1 MNKASLK
8 KLSKSQLIKLLLNQK
23 KRKPE
28 IIIAD
33 DTKPVSTQRTY
44 KPRPPVPTP
53 RKSVKQMAKEY
64 EENIILPPPE
74 FRDNYKPVPAP
85 RTKQHAVKKPVPT
98 PRTKIEQ
105 TDKALKGYT
114 KSYEI
119 SIKNNKDPL
128 TQMQNTRNAIEHRV
142 ITLLNEMKGLKYVE
156 TLKVT
161 FSKISDGEIVEKS
174 AYFNSKP
181 QTIINHT
188 EINEALQMSK
198 QNILNQIS
206 QWISEGSGWTVQ
218 SVDSH
223 YLNIVKYKPMKG
235 SSYIQLPSE
244 LRNSAKGLINMKN
257 EDNECFRWCH
267 IRHLNPQEKYPQRIK
282 KTDKQYVDKLDYSN
296 IDFPVSVKH
305 YNKIEKQ
312 NSINISV
319 FGYENKEPYPI
330 YVSKEKYEDHM
341 ELLLV
346 TKNENKHYVLIKDF
360 NKFMYNQTK
369 HEHRKHFCMHCLQC
383 FSSDRVLN
391 NHKDNCIQVNG
402 TQAIKMPDK
411 DNNILKFN
419 NFHKQQPVPFVI
431 YADFEAITEKI
442 HGCQQDGN
450 KSYTEA
456 YQRHTDCGYGY
467 KVVCCYDDKY
477 TKPIQIYRGE
487 KAVYKFME
495 NILEEVKYCK
505 KVMKKHFNKPLRMT
519 KENEQEFEKAK
530 ECHICDKKY
539 TEKDI
544 RVRDHCHITGQYRG
558 SAHQECN
565 LKLRINPK
573 EIKIPVIFH
582 NLRGYDSHFIMQEI
596 GAIVKNNTY
605 TKNEKE
611 IKMDINAIP
620 NNMEKYM
627 AFMLGN
633 HLTFIDSFQFMSS
646 SLENLVKN
654 MTKCGK
660 CDTCNPGKCIKRS
673 INSEGRIIQHKTSFP
688 CGECINCKNSVKA
701 CITPNYDNL
710 IYTSKKFKGKKLD
723 LMARKGVYPYD
734 YMDSF
739 DKFNE
744 KLPTKEDFYSNMNNE
759 HISDEDY
766 CHAQKVWNTF
776 QLQTMGEYHNLYLKS
791 DILLLADVFENF
803 RKTCLQYYKL
813 DPCHYFTSPGLS
825 WDAMLKMTNIQLEL
839 MTDIDMFQFI
849 EKGMRGGISYIAN
862 RYGKA
867 NNKYMSEYD
876 EKEPSKYIMYLD
888 ANNLYGWA
896 MSQYLPTGGFKW
908 LTEKQINKINLAQY
922 NEDSNKGLLIEVDL
936 EYPKELHDLHNDYPL
951 AAERVC
957 VNKDMLSEYCKT
969 IATKYNI
976 STGLVHKLIP
986 TLSNKEKYVLHYR
999 NLQLYLDLGLKVNK
1013 VHRVLEFNQSPW
1025 LKQYIQ
1031 FNTLKRTQAKN
1042 SFEKDFFKLMNNSVF
1057 GKTMENIRKRV
1068 DVRLVTDEKKLLKM
1082 ASKPTYVSSKIFNEN
1097 LVAVHKIKET
1107 LTLNRPAYV
1116 GMCILDLSKTLMY
1129 DFHYNYIKEKYGN
1142 KAKLL
1147 FTDTDSLTYEI
1158 EAEDVYQDFWNDKDR
1173 FDNSDYPE
1181 SSPYFDKTNKKV
1193 IGKFKDEAA
1202 GIPITE
1208 FVGLRSKMYSYIKDN
1223 KKVGKTAKGIK
1234 KNIIKNNIKH
1244 EDYKNVLINNK
1255 QIHHTMKTIRSSKHQ
1270 LGSYEINKVSL
1281 SCFDD
1286 KRYIANDGINSFS
1299 YGHYAI

>member
-1 MNKASLK
+1 MDKASLK
-8 KLSKSQLIKLLLNQK
+8 KLSKSELIKLLLKQEK
-23 KRKPE
+23 K
-28 IIIAD
+28 
-33 DTKPVSTQRTY
+33 KPVPAPRTY
-44 KPRPPVPTP
+44 KSRRPIPTP

-64 EENIILPPPE
+64 EENIILPPQE
-74 FRDNYKPVPAP
+74 FRDNYKPIPTP
-85 RTKQHAVKKPVPT
+85 RTKKPMPVPA

-114 KSYEI
+114 KSFEI
-119 SIKNNKDPL
+119 GIKNNKDPL
-128 TQMQNTRNAIEHRV
+128 TQMQNTRKAIEHSV
-142 ITLLNEMKGLKYVE
+142 ISLLNQMNGLKYVE

-161 FSKISDGEIVEKS
+161 FEKNSGNEIVEKS
-174 AYFNSKP
+174 AYFNSTP
-181 QTIINHT
+181 QTIINKM

-223 YLNIVKYKPMKG
+223 YLNVVKYKPMKG

-244 LRNSAKGLINMKN
+244 LRNSKKGLINMKN

-267 IRHLNPQEKYPQRIK
+267 IRHLNQQEKYPQRIK
-282 KTDKQYVDKLDYSN
+282 KTDKQYVEKLDYSN
-296 IDFPVSVKH
+296 IDFPVTIKQF
-305 YNKIEKQ
+305 NKIEKQ
-312 NSINISV
+312 NSININV

-346 TKNENKHYVLIKDF
+346 TENENKHYVLIKDF

-369 HEHRKHFCMHCLQC
+369 HKERKHFCMYCLQC
-383 FSSDRVLN
+383 FSSERVLN
-391 NHKDNCIQVNG
+391 NHKENCIQVNG
-402 TQAIKMPDK
+402 QQAIKMPDK

-431 YADFEAITEKI
+431 YADFEAITEKVQ
-442 HGCQQDGN
+442 GCQPDSN

-467 KVVCCYDDKY
+467 KVVCCYDDKH
-477 TKPIQIYRGE
+477 TKPIQLYRGE

-495 NILEEVKYCK
+495 NMLEEVKYCK
-505 KVMKKHFNKPLRMT
+505 KVMKKHFDKPLRMT
-519 KENEQEFEKAK
+519 NEDENEFKKATT
-530 ECHICDKKY
+530 CHICDKKY

-544 RVRDHCHITGQYRG
+544 RVRDHCHITGKYRG

-565 LKLRINPK
+565 LKLRINPE

-605 TKNEKE
+605 TKNGKE
-611 IKMDINAIP
+611 MKMDINAIP

-646 SLENLVKN
+646 SLDKLVSNLPEEALKYTN
-654 MTKCGK
+654 
-660 CDTCNPGKCIKRS
+660 KRFQK
-673 INSEGRIIQHKTSFP
+673 E
-688 CGECINCKNSVKA
+688 
-701 CITPNYDNL
+701 
-710 IYTSKKFKGKKLD
+710 KFK
-723 LMARKGVYPYD
+723 LMTRKGIYPYD

-739 DKFNE
+739 EKFNKTE
-744 KLPTKEDFYSNMNNE
+744 LLTKEEFYSILNNE
-759 HISDEDY
+759 HITDEDY
-766 CHAQKVWNTF
+766 SHAQKVWNTF
-776 QLQTMGEYHNLYLKS
+776 KLQTMGEYHNLYLKS

-849 EKGMRGGISYIAN
+849 EKSLRGGISYIAN

-867 NNKYMSEYD
+867 NNKYMKEYD
-876 EKEPSKYIMYLD
+876 DKSPSKYIMYLD

-908 LTEKQINKINLAQY
+908 LTEKQTNKINLAKY
-922 NEDSNKGLLIEVDL
+922 NEDSNKGLILEVDL

-951 AAERVC
+951 GPEKVK
-957 VNKDMLSEYCKT
+957 VTDDMLSAYCKN
-969 IATKYNI
+969 IQKKFNI
-976 STGLVHKLIP
+976 STGLVHKLIL
-986 TLSNKEKYVLHYR
+986 TLCDKEKYVLHYR
-999 NLQLYLDLGLKVNK
+999 NLQLYVDLGLKIKK

-1025 LKQYIQ
+1025 LKQYID
-1031 FNTLKRTQAKN
+1031 FNTQKRTQAKN

-1129 DFHYNYIKEKYGN
+1129 DFHYNYIKEKYCN
-1142 KAKLL
+1142 KARLL

-1158 EAEDVYQDFWNDKDR
+1158 EAEDVYRDFWNDKDR

-1223 KKVGKTAKGIK
+1223 QKVEKTAKGIK
-1234 KNIIKNNIKH
+1234 KNTIKNDIKH

-1255 QIHHTMKTIRSSKHQ
+1255 QIHHTMKTIRSINHQ
-1270 LGSYEINKVSL
+1270 LGSYELNKVSL

-1286 KRYIANDGINSFS
+1286 KRYIANNGIKSHA
-1299 YGHYAI
+1299 YGHYCID

>member
-1 MNKASLK
+1 MKSEKSNYIDMDKASLK
-8 KLSKSQLIKLLLNQK
+8 KLSKSELIKLLLKLEK
-23 KRKPE
+23 KPK
-28 IIIAD
+28 IIVVD
-33 DTKPVSTQRTY
+33 DTKPVPTPRTY
-44 KPRPPVPTP
+44 KSRRPIPTP

-74 FRDNYKPVPAP
+74 FRNDYKPIPTP
-85 RTKQHAVKKPVPT
+85 RSKKPVPT
-98 PRTKIEQ
+98 PRTIIKQ
-105 TDKALKGYT
+105 TDKALKGFT
-114 KSYEI
+114 KSFEI
-119 SIKNNKDPL
+119 GIRNNKDPL
-128 TQMQNTRNAIEHRV
+128 IQMQNTRKAIEQRV

-161 FSKISDGEIVEKS
+161 FNKMSDGEIVIKNG
-174 AYFNSKP
+174 YFNSKV

-206 QWISEGSGWTVQ
+206 QWISEGSGWTVK

-244 LRNSAKGLINMKN
+244 LRNCAKGLINMKN

-267 IRHLNPQEKYPQRIK
+267 IRHMNPQDKDPQRIK
-282 KTDKQYVDKLDYSN
+282 KVDRQYVEKLDYSN
-296 IDFPVSVKH
+296 IEFPVNVQH

-312 NSINISV
+312 NSININV

-346 TKNENKHYVLIKDF
+346 TKNENKHYVLINDF

-369 HEHRKHFCMHCLQC
+369 HKERKHFCMYCLQC
-383 FSSDRVLN
+383 FSSERVLS
-391 NHKDNCIQVNG
+391 NHKENCIQVNG
-402 TQAIKMPDK
+402 KQAVKMPDK

-519 KENEQEFEKAK
+519 EENEQEFEKAK

-544 RVRDHCHITGQYRG
+544 RVRDHCHITGKYRG

-620 NNMEKYM
+620 NNMERYM

-646 SLENLVKN
+646 SLNKLVSNLPAEALKYTN
-654 MTKCGK
+654 
-660 CDTCNPGKCIKRS
+660 KRFRK
-673 INSEGRIIQHKTSFP
+673 E
-688 CGECINCKNSVKA
+688 
-701 CITPNYDNL
+701 
-710 IYTSKKFKGKKLD
+710 KFK
-723 LMARKGVYPYD
+723 LMTRKGIYPYD

-739 DKFNE
+739 EKFNKTE
-744 KLPTKEDFYSNMNNE
+744 LPTKEEFYSILNNE
-759 HISDEDY
+759 HIRDEDY
-766 CHAQKVWNTF
+766 SHAQKVWNTF
-776 QLQTMGEYHNLYLKS
+776 KLQTMGEYHNLYLKS

-825 WDAMLKMTNIQLEL
+825 WDAMLKMTNIKLEL

-867 NNKYMSEYD
+867 NNKYMREYD
-876 EKEPSKYIMYLD
+876 EKAPSKYIMYLD

-908 LTEKQINKINLAQY
+908 MTEKQINKINLAQY
-922 NEDSNKGLLIEVDL
+922 NEDSNKGLILEVDL
-936 EYPKELHDLHNDYPL
+936 EYSKELHNLHNDYPL
-951 AAERVC
+951 GSEKVKVAES
-957 VNKDMLSEYCKT
+957 MLSEYCKN
-969 IATKYNI
+969 IQKKFKI

-986 TLSNKEKYVLHYR
+986 TLCDKEKYVLHYR
-999 NLQLYLDLGLKVNK
+999 NLQLYLDLGLKLKK

-1025 LKQYIQ
+1025 LKQYID
-1031 FNTLKRTQAKN
+1031 FNTQERTQAKN

-1068 DVRLVTDEKKLLKM
+1068 DVRLITDEKKLLKM

-1129 DFHYNYIKEKYGN
+1129 DFHYNYIKEKYGD

-1181 SSPYFDKTNKKV
+1181 NSPYFDKTNKKV

-1223 KKVGKTAKGIK
+1223 QKVGKTAKGIK

>member
-1 MNKASLK
+1 MKESNHINMDKASLK
-8 KLSKSQLIKLLLNQK
+8 KLSKSQLIKLLLKQENK
-23 KRKPE
+23 
-28 IIIAD
+28 
-33 DTKPVSTQRTY
+33 KPVQQKR
-44 KPRPPVPTP
+44 RPIPTP
-53 RKSVKQMAKEY
+53 RKSVKQMVKQY
-64 EENIILPPPE
+64 EENIILPP
-74 FRDNYKPVPAP
+74 VPAP
-85 RTKQHAVKKPVPT
+85 RTKKNAVKKPVPT
-98 PRTKIEQ
+98 PRTIIKQ
-105 TDKALKGYT
+105 TDKALKGFA

-119 SIKNNKDPL
+119 NIRNNRDPL
-128 TQMQNTRNAIEHRV
+128 VQMQNTRKGAERQV
-142 ITLLNEMKGLKYVE
+142 TTLLNEMKGLKYVE

-161 FSKISDGEIVEKS
+161 FEKISADVIVEKS
-174 AYFNSKP
+174 AYFNSTS
-181 QTIINHT
+181 QTIINQM
-188 EINEALQMSK
+188 EINEALQMSQ
-198 QNILNQIS
+198 QNILNKIA
-206 QWISEGSGWTVQ
+206 QWTSEGSGWTVQ
-218 SVDSH
+218 SVDNH
-223 YLNIVKYKPMKG
+223 YLNITKYEPMKG
-235 SSYIQLPSE
+235 SSYIQLPNE
-244 LRNSAKGLINMKN
+244 LRNSKKGLINMKN

-267 IRHLNPQEKYPQRIK
+267 IRHINPQEKYPQRIK
-282 KTDKQYVDKLDYSN
+282 KTDKQYVGKLDYSGVE
-296 IDFPVSVKH
+296 FPVGVKH

-312 NSINISV
+312 NSININV
-319 FGYENKEPYPI
+319 FGYENKQPYPI
-330 YVSKEKYEDHM
+330 YVSKEKYEDHI

-346 TKNENKHYVLIKDF
+346 TEKENKHYVLIKDF
-360 NKFMYNQTK
+360 NRFMYNQTK

-383 FSSDRVLN
+383 FSPDRVLS
-391 NHKDNCIQVNG
+391 NHKDICIQVNG
-402 TQAIKMPDK
+402 TQAIKMPNK

-456 YQRHTDCGYGY
+456 YQRHTDCGFGY

-477 TKPIQIYRGE
+477 TKPIQLYRGE

-505 KVMKKHFNKPLRMT
+505 RVMKKYFNKPLRMT
-519 KENEQEFEKAK
+519 EENEQEFKKATT
-530 ECHICDKKY
+530 CHICDKKY

-544 RVRDHCHITGQYRG
+544 RVRDHCHITGEFRG

-596 GAIVKNNTY
+596 GAIVKKHAYKNN
-605 TKNEKE
+605 KGEDKQMN
-611 IKMDINAIP
+611 INAIP

-646 SLENLVKN
+646 ILDKLVSNLPAEALK
-654 MTKCGK
+654 
-660 CDTCNPGKCIKRS
+660 
-673 INSEGRIIQHKTSFP
+673 
-688 CGECINCKNSVKA
+688 
-701 CITPNYDNL
+701 
-710 IYTSKKFKGKKLD
+710 YTSKRFQKEKLN
-723 LMARKGVYPYD
+723 LMTRKGIYPYD

-739 DKFNE
+739 EKFNKTE
-744 KLPTKEDFYSNMNNE
+744 LPTKEEFYSILNNE

-766 CHAQKVWNTF
+766 CHAKKVWNTF
-776 QLQTMGEYHNLYLKS
+776 QLQTMGEYHNLYLES

-825 WDAMLKMTNIQLEL
+825 WDAMLKMTNIKLEL

-867 NNKYMSEYD
+867 NNKYMSKYD
-876 EKEPSKYIMYLD
+876 KNKPSKYIMYLD

-951 AAERVC
+951 AGERVR
-957 VNKDMLSEYCKT
+957 VNNNMLSKYCKR

-1031 FNTLKRTQAKN
+1031 FNTLKRPQAKN

-1129 DFHYNYIKEKYGN
+1129 DFHYNYIKEKYGD

-1158 EAEDVYQDFWNDKDR
+1158 EAEDVYQDFWNDKNR
-1173 FDNSDYPE
+1173 FDSSDYPE
-1181 SSPYFDKTNKKV
+1181 NSPYFDKTNKKV
-1193 IGKFKDEAA
+1193 IGKFKDEAC

-1223 KKVGKTAKGIK
+1223 NKGGKTAKGIK
-1234 KNIIKNNIKH
+1234 KNIINNTIKH
-1244 EDYKNVLINNK
+1244 TDYKNVLLENK
-1255 QIHHTMKTIRSSKHQ
+1255 QIHHTMKTIRSINHQ
-1270 LGSYEINKVSL
+1270 LGSYDINKVSL

-1286 KRYIANDGINSFS
+1286 KRYISNDGIQSHA
-1299 YGHYAI
+1299 YGHYKI